1 MVVIFITLQIIK
13 LELLAVEVQEGIVDQ
28 DMDQVLYKD
37 LLYQDL
43 YLIL

>member
-13 LELLAVEVQEGIVDQ
+13 LEMLAVEVQEGIVDQ